1 MTSEAD
7 RLSEVD
13 FVFYIFWL
21 ILNMKHKKSVQ
32 VGEDTIRLKN
42 LNKPIRERTT
52 LRGVKSTVWFIFKKQ
67 RNALD
72 S

>member
-1 MTSEAD
+1 MT
-7 RLSEVD
+7 V
-13 FVFYIFWL
+13 
-21 ILNMKHKKSVQ
+21 ILNMKHKDKSVQ
-32 VGEDTIRLKN
+32 VGEDTTRLKN
-42 LNKPIRERTT
+42 VNKPIRERTT